1 MAWGSSEFGSIATVF
16 LLYVFEN
23 ICHTVIWLFNA
34 LLYSVLNL
42 WWILWQIKKCHP
54 SLSHRTDEV
63 VLSTNYFMQIT
74 YMLNRVFQRV
84 EQLISPSET
93 TCFPGE
99 LLVSHGE
106 IRSSI
111 RQAPLFLSRMRK
123 IKSIRFE
130 NLMINGKVMSAW
142 YAQRAPMV

>member
-1 MAWGSSEFGSIATVF
+1 MTFQCLVIQRVKSVMNTVTDKKSVT
-16 LLYVFEN
+16 LL
-23 ICHTVIWLFNA
+23 CHIE
-34 LLYSVLNL
+34 
-42 WWILWQIKKCHP
+42 
-54 SLSHRTDEV
+54 TDEV

-84 EQLISPSET
+84 EQLISMN
-93 TCFPGE
+93 
-99 LLVSHGE
+99 E

-130 NLMINGKVMSAW
+130 NLMINGKVMSA
-142 YAQRAPMV
+142 

>member
-1 MAWGSSEFGSIATVF
+1 MFYNYLIFSIVALSLHIFQKYLVSSI
-16 LLYVFEN
+16 
-23 ICHTVIWLFNA
+23 
-34 LLYSVLNL
+34 
-42 WWILWQIKKCHP
+42 
-54 SLSHRTDEV
+54 
-63 VLSTNYFMQIT
+63 
-74 YMLNRVFQRV
+74 
-84 EQLISPSET
+84 ET
-93 TCFPGE
+93 TCFILLE

-130 NLMINGKVMSAW
+130 NMMINGKVMSAW